1 MGPWTPAQD
10 RRLQARAKT
19 PGSPTLDAVLDEEA
33 GLGETNWQGLDFKR
47 LPEGSPLGWR
57 WAAWVQVGS
66 S

>member
-10 RRLQARAKT
+10 LEAAG
-19 PGSPTLDAVLDEEA
+19 PGQDAWVPHPGAVLDEEA